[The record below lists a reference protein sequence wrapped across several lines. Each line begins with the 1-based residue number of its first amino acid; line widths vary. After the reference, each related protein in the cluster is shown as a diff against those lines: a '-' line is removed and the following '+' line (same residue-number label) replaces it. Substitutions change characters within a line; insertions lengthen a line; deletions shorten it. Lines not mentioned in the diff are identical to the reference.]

1 MPRQYKLDLV
11 SNQASGY
18 SYNATWRFQPPI
30 NLPDRCEVALYSIS
44 MFNSNPNISAT
55 LNNQTLKYSKD
66 SGATYTTI
74 TIPQG
79 SYGIDAL
86 STQINALIVATGGV
100 ANNVILTG
108 NYATLKVDITLSATY
123 RLDLSVGNLYRLLG
137 WPAGIVSASGT
148 GTDLADLTNGIV
160 SYSIN
165 SNIVSG
171 QGSYLSGTQSQAL
184 YTFVPNVPSGNL
196 IDITVQ
202 NLLFVE
208 MNTKT
213 IGSLNI
219 NLTDQ
224 AGNLLVDLSSEPIR
238 YTLIIREA

>member
-11 SNQASGY
+11 TNQASGY

-30 NLPDRCEVALYSIS
+30 NLPERCEVALYSIS

-86 STQINALIVATGGV
+86 STQINSLIVATGGV

-123 RLDLSVGNLYRLLG
+123 RLDFSVGNLYRLLG
-137 WPAGIVSASGT
+137 WPAGIVSVSGT

-165 SNIVSG
+165 SSVVSG

-208 MNTKT
+208 MNTRT
-213 IGSLNI
+213 IGNLNI

-224 AGNLLVDLSSEPIR
+224 AGNLLVDLSQEPIR
-238 YTLIIREA
+238 YTLIIREP